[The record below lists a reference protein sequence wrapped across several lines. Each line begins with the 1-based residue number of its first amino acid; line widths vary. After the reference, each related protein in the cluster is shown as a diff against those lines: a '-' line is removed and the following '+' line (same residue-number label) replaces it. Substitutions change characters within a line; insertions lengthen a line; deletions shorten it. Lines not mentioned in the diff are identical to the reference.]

1 MLRFFRQQERLVAA
15 RNRIEHRDNVRIF
28 SSKHKVDCR
37 VMNAQHKLRIANVL
51 MVVGVAPLLASIY
64 CLFAA
69 GSSVEH
75 QKQSEVGDLLL
86 VVGKMGLAYLFA
98 LIVSGT
104 SAVWSSRVEKR
115 NTGPGVRTSKAI
127 RMLVATVLI
136 LPFMLRAF

>member
-1 MLRFFRQQERLVAA
+1 MLGFFQQQELLVAA

-37 VMNAQHKLRIANVL
+37 VMNAQNKLRTANVL
-51 MVVGVAPLLASIY
+51 MLLGIVPLLASIY
-64 CLFAA
+64 WLFSAA
-69 GSSVEH
+69 SSFDY
-75 QKQSEVGDLLL
+75 QKQSQLGDLLL
-86 VVGKMGLAYLFA
+86 VVGKMGFAYLFA
-98 LIVSGT
+98 LIVSAT

-136 LPFMLRAF
+136 LPFVLRAF